1 MFHRAPV
8 MHHLQSSVLTL
19 GGDPCETT
27 TEHPDAVAQKRAV
40 GGVVNITFDDRRVG
54 SKFASLCYTLLTRQ
68 AHHAL
73 MNLFGDLRTQ
83 QCEGST
89 EGREIGCG
97 FGIEAGEAPVHQVA
111 AEFPFQI
118 AEARSEER
126 RVGKECRSRWSPYH

>member
-54 SKFASLCYTLLTRQ
+54 SKFASLCYTLLTRKPPTPRWIWLVVCGPHN
-68 AHHAL
+68 A
-73 MNLFGDLRTQ
+73 
-83 QCEGST
+83 
-89 EGREIGCG
+89 EGRPK
-97 FGIEAGEAPVHQVA
+97 GEELGVASAFKPV
-111 AEFPFQI
+111 
-118 AEARSEER
+118 EARDHRLLPKS
-126 RVGKECRSRWSPYH
+126 RSRSRKVQP